1 VNTTANDHA
10 ATIEQASRDVGTWYA
25 AARRLD
31 GPGSFSLR
39 DDEVVPIAST
49 FKVLLALEVADRFV
63 GGELQPET
71 HLLVTPE
78 QQCPGGAGLN
88 RFTHPVSVSLA
99 NLLCLALAISDNTA
113 SDLLL
118 ELVGLDAV
126 HARAEALGL
135 ETMRVVGSCRA
146 LLRNAGED
154 YGYATEAAAVEGDW
168 APLTDDAEL
177 VLERTTRASV
187 ADLAQLASLLAS
199 ERAARPQACRRVRE
213 AMRRQVWASRFAAG
227 FRPPAWTRAGKTGTL
242 GPWRGEVGI
251 VTRHDGVQLAVA
263 VIVRQHRPD
272 ISDAVVDAAVGDVA
286 RSAVGL
292 ALQA

>member
-1 VNTTANDHA
+1 VTATDHA
-10 ATIEQASRDVGTWYA
+10 AAIEQASRDVGSFYA

-31 GPGSFSLR
+31 APGSFGLR
-39 DDEVVPIAST
+39 EDEVVPIAST

-63 GGELQPET
+63 SGELRPDTQ
-71 HLLVTPE
+71 LLITPE

-88 RFTHPVSVSLA
+88 RFTRPVSVSLA
-99 NLLCLALAISDNTA
+99 NLLCLCLAISDNTA

-135 ETMRVVGSCRA
+135 ETVHVVGSCRA

-154 YGYATEAAAVEGDW
+154 YGYATEAEAIEADW
-168 APLTDDAEL
+168 APQTDATEL
-177 VLERTTRASV
+177 VLERTTRASMK
-187 ADLAQLASLLAS
+187 DLAQLASLLAG
-199 ERAARPQACRRVRE
+199 EQAARPQACRRVRE

-227 FRPPAWTRAGKTGTL
+227 FSPPVWTRAGKTGTL

-263 VIVRQHRPD
+263 VMVRQHRVD
-272 ISDAVVDAAVGDVA
+272 LADAVVDAAVGTVA
-286 RSAVGL
+286 RSAVEL
-292 ALQA
+292 ALQS